1 MSFDNAGTPAWIA
14 PNSDQGWSYGYGE
27 KQVVLVAGD
36 VKAGAQCAS
45 ASAKSGHSVMWATR
59 QGRKVEANLDVTYF
73 VDFHNDGPDWC
84 FYNLVGGGYL

>member
-1 MSFDNAGTPAWIA
+1 
-14 PNSDQGWSYGYGE
+14 
-27 KQVVLVAGD
+27 
-36 VKAGAQCAS
+36 
-45 ASAKSGHSVMWATR
+45 MWATR